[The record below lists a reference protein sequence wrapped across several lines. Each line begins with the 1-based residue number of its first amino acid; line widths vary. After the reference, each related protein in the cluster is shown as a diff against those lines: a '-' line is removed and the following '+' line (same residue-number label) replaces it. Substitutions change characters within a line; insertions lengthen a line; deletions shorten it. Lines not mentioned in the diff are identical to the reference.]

1 MADKPARK
9 HKFIKAAVGDNK
21 GKFKAKAEA
30 AGESTAA
37 YAAEK
42 SGAPGTLGKEAR
54 LAKTLIG
61 MHKKHS
67 QPGRNRYSAKQVVKG

>member
-1 MADKPARK
+1 MAGRK
-9 HKFIKAAVGDNK
+9 HKFIKAAVGQK

-30 AGESTAA
+30 AGKSTAE

-42 SGAPGTLGKEAR
+42 ASAPGTLGREAR

-61 MHKKHS
+61 MHKRSPKIDK
-67 QPGRNRYSAKQVVKG
+67 RYSAKQVGR